1 MLMTWSIESVLL
13 GLISISLVKS
23 YLVMS
28 QFVLSLVTCVL
39 HLVCLA
45 SKQNFHE
52 LISTAYLSVITG
64 LFLSTCLRP
73 LETLESVLVFSLLFI
88 AVFIGICLVFASV
101 EGTTWL
107 FLHPDSFF
115 ALLSTIALHLPNK
128 TIALTLALSWIVF
141 NMAPVPIIAHSL
153 ALIWAL
159 IVMFVFYIS
168 DIPHLIFIV
177 LLATIKISLI
187 VFYILDGKFE
197 TQRIRAIELLIYF
210 TSIIICAIIGISAMV
225 FNQYLITV
233 SLLLPILLL
242 ALYIIF
248 SPEIPVVLPASDHP
262 AELPRA
268 TASSTRMQ
276 AKIVW
281 PRLKEV

>member
-1 MLMTWSIESVLL
+1 MTWSIESVLL
-13 GLISISLVKS
+13 GLISISVVKS

-28 QFVLSLVTCVL
+28 QFVLSLITCVL
-39 HLVCLA
+39 HLLCLA

-52 LISTAYLSVITG
+52 LISTAYLSVVTG
-64 LFLSTCLRP
+64 LFLSTCLKP

-107 FLHPDSFF
+107 FFHPDSIF
-115 ALLSTIALHLPNK
+115 ALLGTITLHLPNK
-128 TIALTLALSWIVF
+128 TIALTLTLAWITF
-141 NMAPVPIIAHSL
+141 NMAPVPVLAHSL
-153 ALIWAL
+153 ALMWAL
-159 IVMFVFYIS
+159 IVLFAFFIS
-168 DIPHLIFIV
+168 DIPHLVLLV
-177 LLATIKISLI
+177 LLATVKIALV

-197 TQRIRAIELLIYF
+197 MQRNRALELSIYF
-210 TSIIICAIIGISAMV
+210 LSIILCAIIGISAMA
-225 FNQYLITV
+225 FNQYLVTV

-248 SPEIPVVLPASDHP
+248 NPEIPVVEPAQTTT
-262 AELPRA
+262 A
-268 TASSTRMQ
+268 TTNVPQNMARTQ
-276 AKIVW
+276 AKIIW